1 MGMDESVRRRAIR
14 EITLILETA
23 GYDIEEEG
31 DPFDLSAVA
40 GKECILVMCTDDPT
54 QARIFDNKPYILEE
68 DGEKIPCKK
77 LIFTRNERL
86 NTHEASIWLPDDLGR
101 YAGEAA
107 VARVEGRRYR
117 IQPGEPPVHKQQK
130 REGLMQERQIG
141 HQSSSPGSIA
151 CLPVHVG
158 QQEAAR
164 ISGQKGEARLR
175 LIPHWA
181 YQYSCMGQATF
192 KGKQICFDGEGTGAI
207 SAINGLR
214 QEIDPEKAISV
225 EIPDNAEVV
234 KPSIPA
240 KDAETQILQ
249 ALTAALSQRIRIK
262 TESGDAI
269 FSEEKTFKPNREQI
283 NLKVWLVHVPVWQ
296 VRGRNIVEVN
306 ATTGEILAE
315 PMDEGVELL

>member
-40 GKECILVMCTDDPT
+40 GKECILAMCTDDPT

-68 DGEKIPCKK
+68 EGEKIPCKK
-77 LIFTRNERL
+77 LIFTQNERL
-86 NTHEASIWLPDDLGR
+86 TTHEAALWLPEDLGR

-117 IQPGEPPVHKQQK
+117 IQPGEPPVRRQQ
-130 REGLMQERQIG
+130 RRVQDTQAERG
-141 HQSSSPGSIA
+141 SPHPGSNA

-158 QQEAAR
+158 QQEAIR

-181 YQYSCMGQATF
+181 YQYSCMGQASF
-192 KGKQICFDGEGTGAI
+192 KGKQICFDGEGKGAI
-207 SAINGLR
+207 SAINGLL
-214 QEIDPEKAISV
+214 QEIDPDGAISI
-225 EIPDNAEVV
+225 EIPDNAEIVR
-234 KPSIPA
+234 PSIPA
-240 KDAETQILQ
+240 KDAESQILQ
-249 ALTAALSQRIRIK
+249 SLTAALSKRIRIK

-283 NLKVWLVHVPVWQ
+283 DLKVWLVHVPIWQ
-296 VRGRNIVEVN
+296 IRGRNIVEVN

>member
-40 GKECILVMCTDDPT
+40 GKECILAMCTDDPT

-77 LIFTRNERL
+77 LIFTQNERL
-86 NTHEASIWLPDDLGR
+86 TTYEAFLWLPEDLGR

-107 VARVEGRRYR
+107 LARVEGRGYR
-117 IQPGEPPVHKQQK
+117 VQLGESSVRKQQR
-130 REGLMQERQIG
+130 RERVVQEKQAERE
-141 HQSSSPGSIA
+141 SPPPGSLA
-151 CLPVHVG
+151 CLPVRVG
-158 QQEAAR
+158 QKEAGR

-214 QEIDPEKAISV
+214 QEIDPEGAISI

-234 KPSIPA
+234 RPSILA
-240 KDAETQILQ
+240 KDAESQILQ
-249 ALTAALSQRIRIK
+249 SLTTALSQRIRIK

>member
-14 EITLILETA
+14 EITMILETA

-40 GKECILVMCTDDPT
+40 GKECILAMCTDDPT

-86 NTHEASIWLPDDLGR
+86 TTHEASLWLPEDLGR
-101 YAGEAA
+101 VAGEAA
-107 VARVEGRRYR
+107 VARVEGRGYQ
-117 IQPGEPPVHKQQK
+117 IQLGEPPVRRQQR
-130 REGLMQERQIG
+130 RERVVQERQAERE
-141 HQSSSPGSIA
+141 SPPPGSLT

-158 QQEAAR
+158 QQEAGR

-214 QEIDPEKAISV
+214 QEIDPDGAISI
-225 EIPDNAEVV
+225 EIPDDAEVV
-234 KPSIPA
+234 RPSIPA
-240 KDAETQILQ
+240 KDAESRILQ
-249 ALTAALSQRIRIK
+249 SLIAALSQRVRIK